1 MFVIANLLT
10 ALAQVID
17 IILSFFMWVIVIR
30 AVISWV
36 NPDPYNPIVQFLYR
50 VTDPVL
56 HRIRRFVPLIMGID
70 FSPIIA
76 ILIIVFLKGF
86 IVTTL
91 IQLAQGLR

>member
-1 MFVIANLLT
+1 MFILSNLLV

-50 VTDPVL
+50 VTDPLLSRV
-56 HRIRRFVPLIMGID
+56 RRVIPHVMGID
-70 FSPIIA
+70 FSPIIV
-76 ILIIVFLKGF
+76 ILGIVFLKGF
-86 IVTTL
+86 LVASM
-91 IQLAQGLR
+91 IQIAQGMR